1 MSQEKTTLEII
12 APSVDEAVARG
23 LNQLGIPR
31 EMVDVEVLDTGSRG
45 LFGLGSRQARV
56 RLSIKSAEAPAT
68 TQPVSTSAPAQPVSK
83 PAASV
88 QPVSKPAAP
97 VQPVS
102 KPAAPVQP
110 AELVQEDEPSVPG
123 DPQVLNSASAV
134 VNELLDKM
142 SIKATVTARY
152 IKGEE
157 DEEHPMVLVEV
168 QGNDLSI
175 LIGRRSETLNALQYI
190 ASLIVCKDVGR
201 WVPMTIDIQGYRQ
214 RRDRQLRQMAR
225 RMAEQAVHTG
235 RRQVLE
241 PMPSSERRVIHLE
254 LRDHPLVITE
264 STGEEPNRKVTITLK
279 KQG

>member
-12 APSVDEAVARG
+12 APSIDEAVAKG

-31 EMVDVEVLDTGSRG
+31 EMVDVEVLDSGSRG

-56 RLSIKSAEAPAT
+56 RLSIKSADAPAT
-68 TQPVSTSAPAQPVSK
+68 A
-83 PAASV
+83 

-97 VQPVS
+97 VQPVK

-110 AELVQEDEPSVPG
+110 VEPVQEIEPSVPG

-142 SIKATVTARY
+142 SIKATVSARY
-152 IKGEE
+152 IQGEE
-157 DEEHPMVLVEV
+157 DEEPPMVLVEV

-190 ASLIVCKDVGR
+190 ASLIVCKEVGR

-214 RRDRQLRQMAR
+214 RRERQLRQMAR

-254 LRDHPLVITE
+254 LRDHPLVMTE